1 MPEAKVPCGDRRGRA
16 LSLSMQAE
24 KLLQQNLSTL
34 KEINELELLQCNLRN
49 KLQEKQEQIQNN
61 STKAKELRMEAENER
76 RLFLQERQGKLL
88 KLSLKKLFHF

>member
-1 MPEAKVPCGDRRGRA
+1 MPCGDRRGRA